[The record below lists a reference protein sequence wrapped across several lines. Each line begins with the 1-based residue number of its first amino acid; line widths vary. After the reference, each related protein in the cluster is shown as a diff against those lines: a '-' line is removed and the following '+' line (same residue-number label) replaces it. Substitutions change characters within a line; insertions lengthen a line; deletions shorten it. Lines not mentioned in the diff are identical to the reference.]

1 MVGAGSEEEEEVSL
15 GGRAFEGQGLPLSGG
30 GRMVDRG
37 FGGSRH
43 SSTDLRKGEHVFP

>member
-1 MVGAGSEEEEEVSL
+1 MAG
-15 GGRAFEGQGLPLSGG
+15 LSKDRGSPSQAG